1 MTEHQKNHEFRKW
14 LKMLKRQLKQEKEMR
29 EKKIWSFYKS
39 PARFPQ

>member
-1 MTEHQKNHEFRKW
+1 MTEHQKNHEVLKW

-39 PARFPQ
+39 PARLPQ